1 MSTATG
7 SAWGKIW
14 KIGTKHPKIEETN
27 VKNQIASKNQTELSH
42 MVLSGE
48 IPATAAE
55 RSTQAS
61 SKHNTPDF
69 VGITS

>member
-42 MVLSGE
+42 MDLSGE

-61 SKHNTPDF
+61 SKHKTPDF